1 MPTGQVNSCKDSQLL
16 QFSSQGIVSADITDR
31 LNTIILVLVELM
43 EADEEAFAS
52 LAMEKRIKQLK
63 KLCKEKQETSPF
75 KIVYRNMKFDGKLL
89 P

>member
-1 MPTGQVNSCKDSQLL
+1 MQRQPQLL

-63 KLCKEKQETSPF
+63 RRSRKPLHSRLCS
-75 KIVYRNMKFDGKLL
+75 VYRNMKFDGKLL